1 MTAPSFFDRPKTI
14 VTDAQ
19 MRAKLAERTK
29 GKVMPDDPSTRV
41 RENAGVSASA
51 ENTPHRNQAE
61 AAPSDAV
68 IVAPTPRGSLP
79 NSLGTSLEWSETRYC
94 TDSQGRRTP
103 DGYQV
108 SLCGRYRIER
118 SAKLD
123 KPQYTAYQNK
133 PWAVFGPYATAA
145 EAKAQCTP

>member
-1 MTAPSFFDRPKTI
+1 MTAPSFFDRTPTI
-14 VTDAQ
+14 TTEAQ
-19 MRAKLAERTK
+19 MRERLAQRTQNCPVAQPVEQRIVNSPV
-29 GKVMPDDPSTRV
+29 GGSNPP
-41 RENAGVSASA
+41 G
-51 ENTPHRNQAE
+51 
-61 AAPSDAV
+61 AA
-68 IVAPTPRGSLP
+68 IQ
-79 NSLGTSLEWSETRYC
+79 WSETRYC

-118 SAKLD
+118 STKLD

-133 PWAVFGPYATAA
+133 PWKVFGPYATAA